1 MQKFN
6 KSMAKKS
13 FAHTWYIYPILVGIS
28 TVLWIWG
35 FSAFHQPTKHQRLT
49 MFFATEI
56 KDSSFL
62 TSIKND
68 HYEREKL
75 REVDAFFALPDAVG
89 YETKLQ
95 LYLTDSD
102 ILVLDE
108 YTLDRYKLVAH
119 QIFVPFDQETKDNYL
134 YTSNTYY
141 SYDSK
146 DYGVL
151 IKKKGEESY
160 FSQYMTFDETKDYYL
175 TLSITSTNLGKMLN
189 KNNEYYDN
197 ALTFMHY
204 LVEKTL

>member
-1 MQKFN
+1 MQVFN

-13 FAHTWYIYPILVGIS
+13 LVHTWYIYPILVAVS
-28 TVLWIWG
+28 SVLWIWG
-35 FSAFHQPTKHQRLT
+35 FNAFHQPTKHQRLT
-49 MFFATEI
+49 MFFATDI

-62 TSIKND
+62 TEIKNE
-68 HYEREKL
+68 HYDREKL
-75 REVDAFFALPDAVG
+75 REVDAFFALPEAVG
-89 YETKLQ
+89 YDTKLQ

-108 YTLDRYKLVAH
+108 KTIEKYKLVAN
-119 QIFVPFDQETKDNYL
+119 QIFVPFDEETKNSYL
-134 YTSNTYY
+134 FPENTYFT
-141 SYDSK
+141 YDSK

-160 FSQYMTFDETKDYYL
+160 FSNYMTFDETCDYYL
-175 TLSITSTNLGKMLN
+175 TLSVSSTNLGKMLN

-204 LVEKTL
+204 LVEKSL

>member
-1 MQKFN
+1 MQVFN

-13 FAHTWYIYPILVGIS
+13 FVHTWYIYPILVAVAS
-28 TVLWIWG
+28 VLWIWG
-35 FSAFHQPTKHQRLT
+35 FNAFHQPTKHQRLT
-49 MFFATEI
+49 LFFATEI

-62 TSIKND
+62 SSIKND

-75 REVDAFFALPDAVG
+75 REVEAFFSLPDVAG

-102 ILVLDE
+102 LLVLDDK
-108 YTLDRYKLVAH
+108 TLERYQLVAH
-119 QIFVPFDQETKDNYL
+119 QIFVPFDEETKNNYL
-134 YTSNTYY
+134 YPENTYFT
-141 SYDSK
+141 YDSK

-160 FSQYMTFDETKDYYL
+160 FSTYMTFDETRDYYL
-175 TLSITSTNLGKMLN
+175 TLSVSSTNLGKMLN

-204 LVEKTL
+204 LVEKAL

>member
-1 MQKFN
+1 MQVFN

-13 FAHTWYIYPILVGIS
+13 LVHTWYIYPILVAIS
-28 TVLWIWG
+28 SILWIWG

-49 MFFATEI
+49 LFFATEI

-62 TSIKND
+62 QSIKND
-68 HYEREKL
+68 HYDREKL
-75 REVDAFFALPDAVG
+75 REVEAFFSLPDVPG

-95 LYLTDSD
+95 LYFTDSD
-102 ILVLDE
+102 FLVLDDK
-108 YTLDRYKLVAH
+108 TLERYQLVAH
-119 QIFVPFDQETKDNYL
+119 QIFVPFDEETKNNYL
-134 YTSNTYY
+134 FPENTYF

-160 FSQYMTFDETKDYYL
+160 FSSYMTFDETRDYYL
-175 TLSITSTNLGKMLN
+175 ALSVSSTNLGKMLN

-204 LVEKTL
+204 LVEKSL

>member
-1 MQKFN
+1 
-6 KSMAKKS
+6 MAKKS
-13 FAHTWYIYPILVGIS
+13 LVHTWYIYPILVAIS
-28 TVLWIWG
+28 SILWIWG

-49 MFFATEI
+49 LFFATEI

-62 TSIKND
+62 QSIKND
-68 HYEREKL
+68 HYDREKL
-75 REVDAFFALPDAVG
+75 REVEAFFSLPDVPG

-102 ILVLDE
+102 FLVLDDK
-108 YTLDRYKLVAH
+108 TLEKYQLVAH
-119 QIFVPFDQETKDNYL
+119 QIFVPFDEETKNNYL
-134 YTSNTYY
+134 FPENTYF

-160 FSQYMTFDETKDYYL
+160 FSSYMTFDETRDYYL
-175 TLSITSTNLGKMLN
+175 ALSVSSTNLGKMLN

-204 LVEKTL
+204 LVEKSL